1 MTRILITIALVP
13 FLYLLAVPAQANI
26 ASVGTLSYDTFI
38 PGSSG
43 FPGVDAFNLSN
54 LSGGFSLPADFP
66 VTDSLTFQ
74 SARLTLTFSDL
85 SQEVF
90 NLGDIGP
97 GFLLDPSGNP
107 VVQVPSDQ
115 LFASAEF
122 TATLS
127 PGSFALFNGTSFV
140 ADSTSLDVLLQPSS
154 GPTLGA
160 DVDRTTIAVPGT
172 IVGVTPGVTPEPSL
186 FVVLLP
192 ACACL
197 VLARLRRSRA

>member
-160 DVDRTTIAVPGT
+160 PAIIAW
-172 IVGVTPGVTPEPSL
+172 EPTSLRRIARRPQHYRRGL
-186 FVVLLP
+186 FVGHPLRV
-192 ACACL
+192 AD
-197 VLARLRRSRA
+197 RLHLQAPGR